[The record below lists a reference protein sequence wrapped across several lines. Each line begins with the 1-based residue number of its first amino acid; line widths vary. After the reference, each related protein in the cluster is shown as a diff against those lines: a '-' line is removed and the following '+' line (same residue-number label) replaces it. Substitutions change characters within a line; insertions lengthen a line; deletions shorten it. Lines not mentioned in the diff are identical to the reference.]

1 MPLLVRT
8 QNYGNI
14 KRMDIYTKLAKFLDG
29 LPGGFPST
37 DTGVEIRILKRLF
50 TQEEAELAMKL
61 SFLPEDAGVIAKR
74 AKKNE
79 KDTAV
84 LVEKMS
90 QKGLVFRIEK
100 KGCPSLYMA
109 TQFVIGIWE
118 YHVNDLSLDL
128 IRDMEE
134 YIPILINVDTWKKAP
149 QLRSIPVGRSIPVEL
164 DVMPYE
170 KAEELVRSH
179 NKFLV
184 APCICRK
191 ERTMVGEGCQKPVES
206 CLVLGSA
213 TDYYLK
219 NGLGRM
225 IEKEEAL
232 EILREADRQGLV
244 LQPSNSQKIV
254 NICCCC
260 GCCCAVLRTVKKYPK
275 PAELVSSAFMVEYDS
290 DLCTNCQV
298 CVDRCQMEAISISD
312 DSVEYDFDRCI
323 GCGLCVSTCPS
334 GAVTLVR
341 KQKSAQPHVPK
352 TFMET
357 NIKMLR
363 VRKKLD
369 PRLMARIISGLR
381 SKKKKSGREDV
392 SNGMRGS

>member
-1 MPLLVRT
+1 
-8 QNYGNI
+8 
-14 KRMDIYTKLAKFLDG
+14 MDNYTKLAKFLDG

-37 DTGVEIRILKRLF
+37 ETGVEIRILKKLF
-50 TQEEAELAMKL
+50 TPEEAEMAMKL
-61 SFLPEDAGVIAKR
+61 SLIPEEAGAIAKR
-74 AKKNE
+74 AKKE
-79 KDTAV
+79 KKETADLLEV
-84 LVEKMS
+84 MSRKGLLYRVEKE
-90 QKGLVFRIEK
+90 GR
-100 KGCPSLYMA
+100 PSLYMA
-109 TQFVIGIWE
+109 TQYVIGIWE
-118 YHVNDLSLDL
+118 YHVNDLNPDL

-134 YIPILINVDTWKKAP
+134 YIPTLFNLDTWKKVP
-149 QLRSIPVGRSIPVEL
+149 QLRTVPVGRSISVEL

-170 KAEELVRSH
+170 KAEELIRSH

-191 ERTMVGEGCQKPVES
+191 EKTMVGKGCQKPEES

-219 NGLGRM
+219 NGLGRN

-232 EILREADRQGLV
+232 EILHEADKAGLV

-260 GCCCAVLRTVKKYPK
+260 GCCCAVLRTIKNNPK
-275 PAELVSSAFMVEYDS
+275 PAEIVSSAFTVTYDS

-298 CVDRCQMEAISISD
+298 CVDRCQMDAITIAE
-312 DSVEYDFDRCI
+312 DSVDYNYERCI

-341 KQKSAQPHVPK
+341 KQKSSQPHVPK

-357 NIKMLR
+357 YIRLLR

-369 PRLMARIISGLR
+369 PRQMARILSGLR
-381 SKKKKSGREDV
+381 SKKRKSERPEL
-392 SNGMRGS
+392 

>member
-1 MPLLVRT
+1 
-8 QNYGNI
+8 
-14 KRMDIYTKLAKFLDG
+14 MDIYAELAKFLDG

-50 TQEEAELAMKL
+50 TQEEAELAIKL
-61 SFLPEDAGVIAKR
+61 SLLPEDTGVIAKR

-79 KDTAV
+79 KDTSA
-84 LVEKMS
+84 LLKEMA
-90 QKGLVFRIEK
+90 QKGLVYRIEK
-100 KGCPSLYMA
+100 KGRPFLYMA
-109 TQFVIGIWE
+109 TQYVIGIWE
-118 YHVNDLSLDL
+118 YHVNDLNLDL

-134 YIPILINVDTWKKAP
+134 YIPTLINVETWKKAP
-149 QLRSIPVGRSIPVEL
+149 QLRTIPVGRSIPVKL

-191 ERTMVGEGCQKPVES
+191 EKTMVGEGCQKPEES
-206 CLVLGSA
+206 CLVLGGA
-213 TDYYLK
+213 TDYYFK

-225 IEKEEAL
+225 IKKEEAL
-232 EILREADRQGLV
+232 EILREADRHGLV

-260 GCCCAVLRTVKKYPK
+260 GCCCAVLRTVKTHPK

-290 DLCTNCQV
+290 DSCSNCQA
-298 CVDRCQMEAISISD
+298 CVDRCQMDAITILD
-312 DSVEYDFDRCI
+312 DSIKYDLDRCI

-334 GAVTLVR
+334 EAVTLVR

-352 TFMET
+352 TFMEA
-357 NIKMLR
+357 NIKLLR
-363 VRKKLD
+363 VRKKLN
-369 PRLMARIISGLR
+369 PRQLARILSGLR
-381 SKKKKSGREDV
+381 SKKRKSGREDV
-392 SNGMRGS
+392 SLRVQKPF

>member
-1 MPLLVRT
+1 
-8 QNYGNI
+8 
-14 KRMDIYTKLAKFLDG
+14 MDLYKKLAKFLDG

-37 DTGVEIRILKRLF
+37 DSGVEIRILKRLF
-50 TQEEAELAMKL
+50 TPEEAELAQKL
-61 SFLPEDAGVIAKR
+61 SLIPEDAEAIAKR
-74 AKKNE
+74 TKKKK
-79 KDTAV
+79 KDTAD
-84 LVEKMS
+84 LLEKMS
-90 QKGLVFRIEK
+90 QKGLVYRIEK
-100 KGCPSLYMA
+100 NGRPSLYMA
-109 TQFVIGIWE
+109 TQYVIGIWE
-118 YHVNDLSLDL
+118 YHVNDLDPNL

-134 YIPILINVDTWKKAP
+134 YLPTLFNIDTWKKVP
-149 QLRSIPVGRSIPVEL
+149 QLRTVPVGASIPVEL

-191 ERTMVGEGCQKPVES
+191 ERTMVGEGCEKPVES

-219 NGLGRM
+219 NGLGRK
-225 IEKEEAL
+225 IEKEEVL
-232 EILREADRQGLV
+232 EILKEADKHGLV

-260 GCCCAVLRTVKKYPK
+260 GCCCAVLRTVKKHPK
-275 PAELVSSAFMVEYDS
+275 PAEIVSSAFTVAYDS

-298 CVDRCQMEAISISD
+298 CVNRCQMEAISISD
-312 DSVEYDFDRCI
+312 DSVEYNFDRCI

-341 KQKSAQPHVPK
+341 KQKSVQPHVPK

-357 NIKMLR
+357 YIRLLR
-363 VRKKLD
+363 VRKKLE
-369 PRLMARIISGLR
+369 RIG
-381 SKKKKSGREDV
+381 GV
-392 SNGMRGS
+392 

>member
-1 MPLLVRT
+1 
-8 QNYGNI
+8 
-14 KRMDIYTKLAKFLDG
+14 MDVYNKLAKFLDG

-37 DTGVEIRILKRLF
+37 DTGVEIRILKKLF
-50 TQEEAELAMKL
+50 TPEEAELAMKL
-61 SFLPEDAGVIAKR
+61 SLIPEDAGAIAKR

-79 KDTAV
+79 KDTAD
-84 LVEKMS
+84 LLEKMAR
-90 QKGLVFRIEK
+90 KGLVYRIEK
-100 KGCPSLYMA
+100 NGRPSLYMA
-109 TQFVIGIWE
+109 TQYVIGIWE
-118 YHVNDLSLDL
+118 YHVNDLNPDL

-134 YIPILINVDTWKKAP
+134 YIPTLFNVDTWKKVP
-149 QLRSIPVGRSIPVEL
+149 QLRTVPVGSSIPVEL

-170 KAEELVRSH
+170 KAEELVRLH

-191 ERTMVGEGCQKPVES
+191 ERTMVGEGCEKPEES

-225 IEKEEAL
+225 IEKEEVL
-232 EILREADRQGLV
+232 EILHEADKHGLV

-260 GCCCAVLRTVKKYPK
+260 GCCCAVLRTVKNHPK
-275 PAELVSSAFMVEYDS
+275 PAELVSSAFTVAYDS

-312 DSVEYDFDRCI
+312 NSVEYNFDRCI

-334 GAVTLVR
+334 EAVTLVR
-341 KQKSAQPHVPK
+341 KQKSALPHVPK

-357 NIKMLR
+357 YIRLLR

-369 PRLMARIISGLR
+369 PRQMARILSGLR
-381 SKKKKSGREDV
+381 SKKRKSEREDV
-392 SNGMRGS
+392 SQRVERS

>member
-1 MPLLVRT
+1 
-8 QNYGNI
+8 
-14 KRMDIYTKLAKFLDG
+14 MDIYTKLAKFLDG

-50 TQEEAELAMKL
+50 TPEEAELAMKL
-61 SFLPEDAGVIAKR
+61 SLIPEDAEAIAKR
-74 AKKNE
+74 AKKE
-79 KDTAV
+79 KKDTAD
-84 LVEKMS
+84 LLEEMSRKGLLYRVEKE
-90 QKGLVFRIEK
+90 GR
-100 KGCPSLYMA
+100 PSLFMA
-109 TQFVIGIWE
+109 TQYVIGIWE
-118 YHVNDLSLDL
+118 YHVNDLSPDL

-134 YIPILINVDTWKKAP
+134 YIPTLLNVDTWKKAP
-149 QLRSIPVGRSIPVEL
+149 QLRTIPVGRSIPVEL

-170 KAEELVRSH
+170 KAEELIRSH

-191 ERTMVGEGCQKPVES
+191 ERTMVGEGCQKPEES

-232 EILREADRQGLV
+232 EILGEADKHGLV

-260 GCCCAVLRTVKKYPK
+260 GCCCAVLRTIKNNPK
-275 PAELVSSAFMVEYDS
+275 PAKLVSSAFTVAYDS
-290 DLCTNCQV
+290 DLCTNCQA
-298 CVDRCQMEAISISD
+298 CVDRCQMDAITIAQ

-323 GCGLCVSTCPS
+323 GCGLCVSTCTS
-334 GAVTLVR
+334 EAVTLVR

-357 NIKMLR
+357 YIRLLR

-369 PRLMARIISGLR
+369 PRQMARILSGLR
-381 SKKKKSGREDV
+381 SKKRKSGSTNSSQEAQ
-392 SNGMRGS
+392 GS

>member
-1 MPLLVRT
+1 
-8 QNYGNI
+8 
-14 KRMDIYTKLAKFLDG
+14 MDIYAELAKFLDG

-37 DTGVEIRILKRLF
+37 DTGVEIRILKKLF
-50 TQEEAELAMKL
+50 TQEEAGLAMKL
-61 SFLPEDAGVIAKR
+61 SLLPEDTGVIAKR

-79 KDTAV
+79 KDTSA
-84 LVEKMS
+84 LLKEMA
-90 QKGLVFRIEK
+90 QKGLVYRIEK
-100 KGCPSLYMA
+100 KGRPSLYMA
-109 TQFVIGIWE
+109 TQYVIGIWE
-118 YHVNDLSLDL
+118 YHVNDLNLDL

-134 YIPILINVDTWKKAP
+134 YIPTLINVETWKKAP
-149 QLRSIPVGRSIPVEL
+149 QLRTIPVGRSIPVKL

-191 ERTMVGEGCQKPVES
+191 EKTMVGEGCQKPEES
-206 CLVLGSA
+206 CLVLGGA
-213 TDYYLK
+213 TDYYFK

-225 IEKEEAL
+225 IKEEEAL

-260 GCCCAVLRTVKKYPK
+260 GCCCAVLRTIKTHPK

-290 DLCTNCQV
+290 DSCSNCQA
-298 CVDRCQMEAISISD
+298 CVDRCQMNAIAIFD
-312 DSVEYDFDRCI
+312 DSIKYDLDRCI

-334 GAVTLVR
+334 EAVTLVR

-352 TFMET
+352 TFMEA
-357 NIKMLR
+357 NIKLLR

-369 PRLMARIISGLR
+369 PRQMARILSGLR
-381 SKKKKSGREDV
+381 SKKRQSRREDV
-392 SNGMRGS
+392 SQRVQKP

>member
-1 MPLLVRT
+1 
-8 QNYGNI
+8 
-14 KRMDIYTKLAKFLDG
+14 MDLYKKLAKFLDG

-37 DTGVEIRILKRLF
+37 DSGVEIRILKRLF
-50 TQEEAELAMKL
+50 TSEEAELAQKL
-61 SFLPEDAGVIAKR
+61 SLIPEDAEAIAKR
-74 AKKNE
+74 TKKKK
-79 KDTAV
+79 KDTAD
-84 LVEKMS
+84 LLEKMS
-90 QKGLVFRIEK
+90 QKGLVYRIEK
-100 KGCPSLYMA
+100 NGRPSLYMA
-109 TQFVIGIWE
+109 TQYVIGIWE
-118 YHVNDLSLDL
+118 YHVNDLDPNL

-134 YIPILINVDTWKKAP
+134 YLPTLFNIDTWKKVP
-149 QLRSIPVGRSIPVEL
+149 QLRTVPVGASIPVEL

-191 ERTMVGEGCQKPVES
+191 ERTMVGEGCEKPVES

-219 NGLGRM
+219 NGLGRK
-225 IEKEEAL
+225 IEKEEVL
-232 EILREADRQGLV
+232 EILKEADKHGLV

-260 GCCCAVLRTVKKYPK
+260 GCCCAVLRTVKKHPK
-275 PAELVSSAFMVEYDS
+275 PAEIVSSAFTVAYDS

-298 CVDRCQMEAISISD
+298 CVNRCQMEAISISD
-312 DSVEYDFDRCI
+312 DSVEYNFDRCI

-341 KQKSAQPHVPK
+341 KQKSVQPHVPK

-357 NIKMLR
+357 YIRLLR

-369 PRLMARIISGLR
+369 PRQMARILSGLR
-381 SKKKKSGREDV
+381 SKRRKSGRGEV
-392 SNGMRGS
+392 SQSTGES

>member
-1 MPLLVRT
+1 
-8 QNYGNI
+8 
-14 KRMDIYTKLAKFLDG
+14 MDIYNKLAKFLDG

-37 DTGVEIRILKRLF
+37 DTGVEIRILKKLF
-50 TQEEAELAMKL
+50 TPEEAELAMKL
-61 SFLPEDAGVIAKR
+61 SLIPEDAGTITKR

-79 KDTAV
+79 KATAD
-84 LVEKMS
+84 LLEKMS
-90 QKGLVFRIEK
+90 QRGLVYRIEK
-100 KGCPSLYMA
+100 KGRPSLYMA
-109 TQFVIGIWE
+109 TQYVIGIWE
-118 YHVNDLSLDL
+118 YHVNDLDPDL

-134 YIPILINVDTWKKAP
+134 YIPTLLNVDTWKKAP
-149 QLRSIPVGRSIPVEL
+149 QLRTIPVGSSIPVEL

-191 ERTMVGEGCQKPVES
+191 ERTMIGEGCEKPEES

-219 NGLGRM
+219 NGLGRK
-225 IEKEEAL
+225 IEKEEVL
-232 EILREADRQGLV
+232 EILHEADKHGLV
-244 LQPSNSQKIV
+244 LQPSNSKKIV

-260 GCCCAVLRTVKKYPK
+260 GCCCAVLRTVKNHPK
-275 PAELVSSAFMVEYDS
+275 PAELVSSAFMVAYDS

-298 CVDRCQMEAISISD
+298 CVERCQMEAISISD
-312 DSVEYDFDRCI
+312 DSVEYNFDRCI

-334 GAVTLVR
+334 EAVTLVR

-357 NIKMLR
+357 NIRLLR

-369 PRLMARIISGLR
+369 PRQMARILSGLR
-381 SKKKKSGREDV
+381 SKKRKSKHEDV
-392 SNGMRGS
+392 SQRVERS

>member
-1 MPLLVRT
+1 M
-8 QNYGNI
+8 
-14 KRMDIYTKLAKFLDG
+14 MDIYIKLAKFLDG

-37 DTGVEIRILKRLF
+37 ETGVEIRILKKLF
-50 TQEEAELAMKL
+50 TPEEAELATKL
-61 SFLPEDAGVIAKR
+61 SLIPEDAGAIAKR
-74 AKKNE
+74 AKKDE
-79 KDTAV
+79 KTTAD
-84 LVEKMS
+84 LLEEMS
-90 QKGLVFRIEK
+90 QKGLLYRVEK
-100 KGCPSLYMA
+100 EGHLPLYMA
-109 TQFVIGIWE
+109 TQYVIGIWE
-118 YHVNDLSLDL
+118 YHVNDLNPDL

-134 YIPILINVDTWKKAP
+134 YIPTLFNVDTWKKAP
-149 QLRSIPVGRSIPVEL
+149 QLRTVPVGRSIPVEL

-170 KAEELVRSH
+170 KAEELIRSH

-191 ERTMVGEGCQKPVES
+191 ERTMVGEGCQKPEES

-232 EILREADRQGLV
+232 EILQEADKHGLV

-260 GCCCAVLRTVKKYPK
+260 GCCCAVLRTIKNNPK
-275 PAELVSSAFMVEYDS
+275 PAELVSSAFTAAYDS
-290 DLCTNCQV
+290 ELCTNCQV
-298 CVDRCQMEAISISD
+298 CVDRCQMDAIRITQ

-334 GAVTLVR
+334 EAVTLVR

-357 NIKMLR
+357 YIRLLR

-369 PRLMARIISGLR
+369 PRQMARILSGLR
-381 SKKKKSGREDV
+381 SKKKKPERPKV
-392 SNGMRGS
+392 

>member
-1 MPLLVRT
+1 
-8 QNYGNI
+8 
-14 KRMDIYTKLAKFLDG
+14 MDIYAELAKFLDG

-37 DTGVEIRILKRLF
+37 DTGVEIRILKKLF
-50 TQEEAELAMKL
+50 TQEEAGLAMKL
-61 SFLPEDAGVIAKR
+61 SLLPEDTGVIAKR

-79 KDTAV
+79 KDTSV
-84 LVEKMS
+84 LLKEMA
-90 QKGLVFRIEK
+90 QKGLVYRIEK
-100 KGCPSLYMA
+100 KGRPSLYMA
-109 TQFVIGIWE
+109 TQYVIGIWE
-118 YHVNDLSLDL
+118 YHVNDLNLDL

-134 YIPILINVDTWKKAP
+134 YIPTLINVETWKKAP
-149 QLRSIPVGRSIPVEL
+149 QLRTIPVGRSIPVKL

-170 KAEELVRSH
+170 KAEELVRAH

-191 ERTMVGEGCQKPVES
+191 EKTMVGEGCQKPEES
-206 CLVLGSA
+206 CLVLGGA
-213 TDYYLK
+213 TDYYFK

-225 IEKEEAL
+225 IKEEEAL

-260 GCCCAVLRTVKKYPK
+260 GCCCAVLRTIKTHPK

-290 DLCTNCQV
+290 DSCTNCQA
-298 CVDRCQMEAISISD
+298 CVDRCQMDAIAIFD
-312 DSVEYDFDRCI
+312 DSIKYDLDRCI

-334 GAVTLVR
+334 EAVTLVR

-352 TFMET
+352 TFMEA
-357 NIKMLR
+357 NIKLLR

-369 PRLMARIISGLR
+369 PRQMVRILSGLR
-381 SKKKKSGREDV
+381 SMRKKKG
-392 SNGMRGS
+392 

>member
-1 MPLLVRT
+1 
-8 QNYGNI
+8 
-14 KRMDIYTKLAKFLDG
+14 MDIYAELAKFLDG

-37 DTGVEIRILKRLF
+37 DTGVEIRILKKLF
-50 TQEEAELAMKL
+50 TQEEAGLAMKL
-61 SFLPEDAGVIAKR
+61 SLLPEDTGVIAKR
-74 AKKNE
+74 AKKNK
-79 KDTAV
+79 KDTSA
-84 LVEKMS
+84 LLKEMA
-90 QKGLVFRIEK
+90 QKGLVYRIEK

-109 TQFVIGIWE
+109 TQYVIGIWE
-118 YHVNDLSLDL
+118 YHVNDLNLDL

-134 YIPILINVDTWKKAP
+134 YIPTLINVETWKKAP
-149 QLRSIPVGRSIPVEL
+149 QLRTIPVGRSIPVKL

-191 ERTMVGEGCQKPVES
+191 EKTMVGEGCQKPEES
-206 CLVLGSA
+206 CLVLGGA
-213 TDYYLK
+213 TDYYFK

-225 IEKEEAL
+225 IKEEEAL
-232 EILREADRQGLV
+232 KILREADRQGLV

-260 GCCCAVLRTVKKYPK
+260 GCCCAVLRTIKTHPK

-290 DLCTNCQV
+290 DSCTNCQA
-298 CVDRCQMEAISISD
+298 CVDRCQMDAIAIFD
-312 DSVEYDFDRCI
+312 DSIKYDLDRCI

-334 GAVTLVR
+334 EAVTLVR

-352 TFMET
+352 TFMEA
-357 NIKMLR
+357 NIKLLR

-369 PRLMARIISGLR
+369 PRQMARILSGLR
-381 SKKKKSGREDV
+381 SRRKKKG
-392 SNGMRGS
+392 